1 MNKIKK
7 PILLLSILCL
17 GISLTACKKDKGN
30 EDHQTD
36 NTNTEIASNDSSDP
50 NDSVLRPSGTIK
62 PNASTISLFIKTY
75 NENKDMEMENQA
87 ENTQNMDN
95 NSETSG
101 TDSTSQETTDTI
113 VPSSDNTT
121 NENTNEAVDTNTASD
136 ANTTESNNTNVNP
149 GGIVPE
155 TTDQSS
161 IDLPYGGNPQAVK
174 EKAAA
179 DAKEEEGKF
188 ELRSQE
194 KLKEGKDEKKK

>member
-7 PILLLSILCL
+7 PIILLSILCL
-17 GISLTACKKDKGN
+17 SMNLTACKKDKGSG
-30 EDHQTD
+30 DQQTD
-36 NTNTEIASNDSSDP
+36 NPNTEVASEESNDSI
-50 NDSVLRPSGTIK
+50 LRPSGTIK

-75 NENKDMEMENQA
+75 NDNKDKDMENPS
-87 ENTQNMDN
+87 ENTQNIDN
-95 NSETSG
+95 NSETGG
-101 TDSTSQETTDTI
+101 TDNTNQEAMGTNI
-113 VPSSDNTT
+113 SSSDSTT
-121 NENTNEAVDTNTASD
+121 NEDTNTKADTNITSD
-136 ANTTESNNTNVNP
+136 ANTAESNNTNVNP